1 MSFTSSACKSKKGSD
16 EIAGWSIEGEKFI
29 GEMFNKIKQDEQCG
43 VCKKW
48 EDAYKHMC
56 KVTKQDK
63 AKAVDDDDRIEVLF
77 EMDANMLYMEV

>member
-48 EDAYKHMC
+48 EDA
-56 KVTKQDK
+56 
-63 AKAVDDDDRIEVLF
+63 
-77 EMDANMLYMEV
+77 